1 MSLKLGKSVIA
12 AAAVA
17 TAVAALPSTAQ
28 AQDKVRVAAAAIN
41 IAHAPIAL
49 AGADPQVFADHG
61 IDVEVTD
68 LRGASPNCIAA
79 LLSESV
85 EICQVGTPT
94 GNDAIAEG
102 ADLVAVAIISGPNGE
117 FVLSSKAAGSLSVAA
132 DAPVQ
137 DRIRAL
143 SGLSIVTSAPGSAY
157 YTMFDSMMQTVGMSI
172 SDIRYRT
179 LAEVPAMIE
188 GIRNDAL
195 DGALWTVGSLS
206 PAVLEGKGVR
216 WISFARGDV
225 EDFQGLP
232 FITAFARKSW
242 VEQNPDVAKRIH
254 AAYADANARLRDRP
268 EESAELIRAKYF
280 PDLEAAL
287 WNDGYEQALPTF
299 IQGANVDADSWQRF
313 LDIQKTSS
321 GKDYTRAAFDNVV
334 IDAAKAQ

>member
-1 MSLKLGKSVIA
+1 M
-12 AAAVA
+12 
-17 TAVAALPSTAQ
+17 AALPSFAQ

-49 AGADPQVFADHG
+49 AAANPEIFAAQG
-61 IDVEVTD
+61 LELEVTD

-79 LLSESV
+79 LISEAV

-94 GNDAIAEG
+94 GTDAIAEG
-102 ADLVAVAIISGPNGE
+102 ADLVAVAIVSGPNGE
-117 FVLSSKAAGSLSVAA
+117 FVLSSKAVESLSVNA
-132 DAPVQ
+132 DAPVE

-157 YTMFDSMMQTVGMSI
+157 YTMFDSMMQTVGLSI

-188 GIRNDAL
+188 GIRNAAL

-206 PAVLEGKGVR
+206 PVVLEGKGVR

-225 EDFQGLP
+225 ENFQGLP
-232 FITAFARKSW
+232 FITAFARKDW
-242 VEQNPDVAKRIH
+242 VEQHPDVARRIH

-280 PDLEAAL
+280 PDLEAEL
-287 WNDGYEQALPTF
+287 WKDGYEQAIPTF
-299 IQGANVDADSWQRF
+299 IQGAGVDAESWQRF
-313 LDIQKTSS
+313 LEIQQTSS
-321 GKDYTRAAFDNVV
+321 GKDYTRAVFENVV
-334 IDAAKAQ
+334 LEAARSN